1 MVSQA
6 SAYDFAAVI
15 DAFFDQKKLSGPH
28 ASLIT
33 STVRSRALE
42 LLAHPDV
49 RYMPVFKVLDLL
61 ATVVNIATA
70 IADAPQLRP
79 AEVQSLLRES
89 LSNDTA
95 LIRHFLLDAA
105 LERARYEPLML
116 HDMNLNAEGLREQML
131 ERRWAAMRATH
142 QEWAKL
148 PEEWLEILDQA
159 VERALEAEEFRE
171 FRQGPLLQLF
181 AEMLSLARGLHQ
193 QGATPDQLAL
203 ALDETGVLWRRY
215 ALKSQR
221 FREPAPAPLD
231 LSQLTPHGHRL
242 H

>member
-6 SAYDFAAVI
+6 STYDFASVI
-15 DAFFDQKKLSGPH
+15 DGFFTQKKLTGIH

-42 LLAHPDV
+42 LLERPDI

-61 ATVVNIATA
+61 ATLVNIATA
-70 IADAPQLRP
+70 VADAPHLRP
-79 AEVQSLLRES
+79 TEVQALLRES
-89 LSNDTA
+89 LSDGTA
-95 LIRHFLLDAA
+95 LIRHFMLEAA

-116 HDMNLNAEGLREQML
+116 HDMGLDAEGLREQML

-148 PEEWLEILDQA
+148 PEPWLEILDQA
-159 VERALEAEEFRE
+159 VERALEADEFRAY
-171 FRQGPLLQLF
+171 RQGPLLQLF

-193 QGATPDQLAL
+193 QGSTPEQLTL
-203 ALDETGVLWRRY
+203 ALDETGILWRRY
-215 ALKSQR
+215 ALKAKR
-221 FREPAPAPLD
+221 FRERETDVID
-231 LSQLTPHGHRL
+231 LSRLTPHTHRI